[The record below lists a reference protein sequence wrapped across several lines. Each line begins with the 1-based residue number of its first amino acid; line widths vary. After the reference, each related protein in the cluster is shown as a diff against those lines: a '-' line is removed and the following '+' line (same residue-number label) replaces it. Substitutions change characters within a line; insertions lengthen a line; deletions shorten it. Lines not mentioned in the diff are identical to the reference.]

1 MEPRSGAEELARRV
15 QSLHE
20 ENIAQSESEGVN
32 PPIGGDVEAAVRSQY
47 RNEVAEPLYGFAD
60 PLCQLLAIVA
70 SVRVQAIV
78 ALCAND
84 PNYRIVPVVV

>member
-1 MEPRSGAEELARRV
+1 MEPRPGLEKLARRV

-47 RNEVAEPLYGFAD
+47 RNEVAEPLHGFAGY
-60 PLCQLLAIVA
+60 LRQFLTGVA
-70 SVRVQAIV
+70 SVRVQAIDAV
-78 ALCAND
+78 CAND
-84 PNYRIVPVVV
+84 PNYRFVPVVV